1 MLKIFAKFNFNLTF
15 ASAIQQCSDVLKNN
29 SDAIRIR
36 IILIVTANA
45 KIAQLV
51 ERDLAKVEVAGSS
64 PVFRSVKNASFLENA
79 RVVELVDTLDL
90 KSSERLVRAG
100 SSPALSTKKSLL

>member
-51 ERDLAKVEVAGSS
+51 ERNPATVEVAGSK
-64 PVFRSVKNASFLENA
+64 PVFRSSYQCSSGGIGRHAG
-79 RVVELVDTLDL
+79 L
-90 KSSERLVRAG
+90 KIQ
-100 SSPALSTKKSLL
+100 